1 MLRAAEA
8 PAFLR
13 LVAGATDRIV
23 VDLDRLVNDVLK
35 IDIGAL
41 RAFGPRQLTS
51 RPYTAGIDP
60 ATILDVTLR
69 FRTDSTRHAKARALH
84 RRGPA
89 EAGTA
94 SMVPIVRLGYIWCV
108 ITAEQPYELF
118 RDARSRSNSLCSGP
132 LIRDHTDKISA
143 GGC

>member
-69 FRTDSTRHAKARALH
+69 SERTRRDMLK
-84 RRGPA
+84 RGPYTG
-89 EAGTA
+89 E
-94 SMVPIVRLGYIWCV
+94 VPRKRAPRAWCRLFGWV
-108 ITAEQPYELF
+108 I
-118 RDARSRSNSLCSGP
+118 SGV
-132 LIRDHTDKISA
+132 
-143 GGC
+143 